1 MTTDSIAAPGT
12 GERAPVAVVFGVAA
26 IAAAMLQLEV
36 LVSRLFSV
44 LFYYHYSFF
53 AISIVMAGLTFG
65 GLIAAIMARRSSPEA
80 VAEKCLGPSALIF
93 AVGSALG
100 TGLVLAR
107 SFEIDLMKYSLTDVW
122 PLAVAYLP
130 ALTAA
135 GFFLSTVFARW
146 TKDLSRLYAWDLVF
160 AAVAIVSMIFLT
172 RIWEGPVALFIPS
185 LLAALAALALSKSA
199 MRVVSGVTALAL
211 AVPVAYA
218 PFHGKPL
225 IELPPT
231 YFHDPANPPKAVL
244 EHWNEHSRIQGVQLN
259 DIPAVYMFIDKQAM
273 TQMTNLPMR
282 KPGDPI
288 PTLPDWLTRD
298 IFIAVHRTGRPND
311 RVAVIGV
318 GGGQDVVMAV
328 ANGAKEVHGY
338 ELNRI
343 FLDLLEKDRFEYSG
357 GLAQWPEVK
366 LIHGEARVTLA
377 TSGREYDVILASM
390 IDTWAA
396 ISGGGMVLSE
406 NGLYTVEGWTEFL
419 ERVSPRGVVS
429 MTRWYYPKEPAEVER
444 LAIVAAEALENVG
457 IQDPSQH
464 ILIIAQGSREAAIAG
479 QLHDMS
485 MANVIASK
493 TAFTADEVAAIEE
506 RLAKEPLPMHV
517 AYPSPYFGQKFAGG
531 IDPQTRRETIARSD
545 FDISPTY
552 DERPFF
558 FLQYRFLDIIRA
570 FTKPDVGPQEITL
583 RPVRVLIVLA
593 GLSVAFAAIILLVAR
608 FAFPVKAG
616 ARAVVG
622 PMSLYFFGIGL
633 GYILVQLGL
642 LQRLIIILGHPT
654 YAFSVILFTMLLS
667 TGIGSALSGRVS
679 DRGIPKMLLG
689 VVAGLGVLLLLF
701 PMIGQL
707 SQVAAMAPRIAI
719 AAAFP
724 LVAGGLLGFCFP
736 LGMRLIAGTG
746 DDTVQRLWAIN
757 GAAGVAGTSVAA
769 VLGMMAGSRAVL
781 AAGVAC
787 YLLVWAM
794 GSLAAKKRAA
804 GEAA

>member
-1 MTTDSIAAPGT
+1 MTTDPIQPAGPGD
-12 GERAPVAVVFGVAA
+12 RAPAAVVFGIAA

-53 AISIVMAGLTFG
+53 AVSIVMAGLTFG
-65 GLIAAIMARRSSPEA
+65 GLISAIMARRSSPEL
-80 VAEKCLGPSALIF
+80 VADRCLGPAALIF
-93 AVGSALG
+93 AAGSALG
-100 TGLVLAR
+100 TVLVIAR
-107 SFEIDLMKYSLTDVW
+107 SFHVDLMKYSIMDVW
-122 PLAVAYLP
+122 PLALAYLP

-135 GFFLSTVFARW
+135 GFFLATVFARW

-160 AAVAIVSMIFLT
+160 AAVAIVSMIFLA

-185 LLAALAALALSKSA
+185 LLAAIAAVALSRGLLRISSA
-199 MRVVSGVTALAL
+199 AVAL
-211 AVPVAYA
+211 AVAAPVALA
-218 PFHGKPL
+218 PFRAEPL
-225 IELPPT
+225 IKLPPT
-231 YFHDPANPPKAVL
+231 YYHDPNNPPTPVL
-244 EHWNEHSRIQGVQLN
+244 EHWNEHSRIQGVHHN
-259 DIPAVYMFIDKQAM
+259 NIPAVYMFIDKQAM
-273 TQMTNLPMR
+273 TQMTELPMR
-282 KPGDPI
+282 KAGDPV
-288 PTLPDWLTRD
+288 PPLPDWLTRD
-298 IFIAVHRTGRPND
+298 IFISVHRTGRPND

-318 GGGQDVVMAV
+318 GGGQDLVMAV

-357 GLAQWPEVK
+357 GLAKWPEVK
-366 LIHGEARVTLA
+366 LFHGEARVTLA

-419 ERVSPRGVVS
+419 KRVSPRGVVS
-429 MTRWYYPKEPAEVER
+429 MTRWYYPKEPAEVQR

-457 IQDPSQH
+457 IQDPGQH
-464 ILIIAQGSREAAIAG
+464 ILIIAQGSLEAARAG
-479 QLHDMS
+479 HLHDMS
-485 MANVIASK
+485 MANVIASR
-493 TAFTADEVAAIEE
+493 TAFTPDEIAAIEE
-506 RLAKEPLPMHV
+506 RLAKEPLPMHL
-517 AYPSPYFGQKFAGG
+517 AYPSPYFGQQFAGG
-531 IDPQTRRETIARSD
+531 IDPQTRRETIARSP

-558 FLQYRFLDIIRA
+558 FLQYRFLDIVRA
-570 FTKPDVGPQEITL
+570 FTKQDVGPQEITL
-583 RPVRVLIVLA
+583 RPVRVLMVLV
-593 GLSVAFAAIILLVAR
+593 GLSVAFAAVILLVAR

-616 ARAVVG
+616 ASGIVG
-622 PMSLYFFGIGL
+622 PMTLYFFGIGL

-689 VVAGLGVLLLLF
+689 VVAGLAVLLLLF
-701 PMIGQL
+701 PMIGKL
-707 SQVAAMAPRIAI
+707 SQVAAMAPRIAV

-724 LVAGGLLGFCFP
+724 LVAGALLGFCFP

-746 DDTVQRLWAIN
+746 EDTVQRLWAIN

-769 VLGMMAGSRAVL
+769 MLGMMAGSRAVL

-787 YLLVWAM
+787 YLLVYAM
-794 GSLAAKKRAA
+794 GSLAARRRAS
-804 GEAA
+804 GAA